1 MLAGALTVYA
11 QSVLEII
18 QQDPTFAVTNYATYP
33 DSSDHPMTPAPAGK
47 HPFYLSHYGR
57 HGSRYISRRMG
68 YDIPYNMMCR
78 ADSMGLLTLIGNEVL
93 KQITSI
99 LEDSEMRWGDLTSYG
114 H

>member
-1 MLAGALTVYA
+1 MRVKKCFIIVLMLAGALTVYA

-93 KQITSI
+93 
-99 LEDSEMRWGDLTSYG
+99 
-114 H
+114 